1 MTIHVRRPPLG
12 LESSPVFKY
21 EYACLAHCNVLEC
34 VVGVLKG
41 VYARGHQA
49 WRASA
54 QEGAQTLEE
63 HRALNDL
70 QLSFAHAA
78 GKVRSLESQSL
89 SARAAAE
96 RRDLELQQMRREL
109 LVLHTQLKTLD
120 VHAGSP
126 IQ

>member
-21 EYACLAHCNVLEC
+21 EYACLA
-34 VVGVLKG
+34 
-41 VYARGHQA
+41 R
-49 WRASA
+49 
-54 QEGAQTLEE
+54 AQTLEE